1 MPLCFFPHRQMVED
15 ELQLEQALRQEA
27 ATQAEAVLEQSR
39 AVVQVRLR
47 EGVGSEGTPAR

>member
-1 MPLCFFPHRQMVED
+1 MVED
-15 ELQLEQALRQEA
+15 ELQLEQALRQDA

-39 AVVQVRLR
+39 GVVQVRFR